1 MKKEII
7 KNALLLLCGFSCC
20 TCLESFGMEEK
31 NHIVVDQ
38 SISKY
43 EKIFSELKK
52 LEFSEEQ
59 HINNNLNVARLL
71 ESQIPFLIA
80 NFVKTD
86 DTGFVDAD
94 DTTPYQGLISQWIN
108 EDSDLLA
115 MPDFQ
120 NFQREYNDKAD
131 LLQLAFFIKSKANIQ
146 SSEFSDDID
155 TEHLLA
161 LARVALAI
169 GRSINYVQSLYP
181 SFTPSALGTCALR
194 AYRLNIKNILWVKP
208 KDEFDQQ
215 AIIWNAG
222 RIVFDFFGFTESEFI
237 STLPDTDEAKA
248 DVKAAILKKIKD
260 SEKRMFSEED
270 TKYKEKTT
278 EDPTILLLHH
288 MIDNVHIWF
297 KDEKWTKEDFKA
309 YSSYKN
315 GTKKKTANSA
325 ILIPRNMFPL
335 ANWFSETLNT
345 LSSES
350 QNVRIY
356 IRNHKE
362 MVFSIPFVGYC
373 IYTRINWEDAIN
385 NPIGYILLSINRDG
399 ILKTMYPVPHK
410 EKEVIDI

>member
-20 TCLESFGMEEK
+20 TCLESFGMEGK

-43 EKIFSELKK
+43 EKIFNELKK
-52 LEFSEEQ
+52 TEFSKEQ

-71 ESQIPFLIA
+71 ESQIPFLIS
-80 NFVKTD
+80 NFVRTD

-94 DTTPYQGLISQWIN
+94 HITPYQGLISRWIN
-108 EDSDLLA
+108 EAPDLLA
-115 MPDFQ
+115 IPDFQ

-169 GRSINYVQSLYP
+169 GRSIAYVQSLEGH
-181 SFTPSALGTCALR
+181 FDLTPIETCALR
-194 AYRLNIKNILWVKP
+194 AYRLNMKNILWMSP

-325 ILIPRNMFPL
+325 ILIPQDMLPL

-350 QNVRIY
+350 QNVRTY
-356 IRNHKE
+356 LRENHEE
-362 MVFSIPFVGYC
+362 MCLLIPFSARCV
-373 IYTRINWEDAIN
+373 YTQPGRQDVYNKFSN
-385 NPIGYILLSINRDG
+385 HVLLSINRDG
-399 ILKTMYPVPHK
+399 VLKTMYPHK
-410 EKEVIDI
+410 

>member
-38 SISKY
+38 STSKY

-52 LEFSEEQ
+52 LEFSKEQ
-59 HINNNLNVARLL
+59 HINNNLNVAHLL

-108 EDSDLLA
+108 GDNDLLA

-120 NFQREYNDKAD
+120 NFQREYEDGAD
-131 LLQLAFFIKSKANIQ
+131 LFQLALFIKSKANIQ
-146 SSEFSDDID
+146 SSKFSDDID

-325 ILIPRNMFPL
+325 ILIPRNTLPIT
-335 ANWFSETLNT
+335 NWFSETLNT

-350 QNVRIY
+350 QNVRTY
-356 IRNHKE
+356 IRDHKE
-362 MVFSIPFVGYC
+362 MVFSIPFVDYC

-399 ILKTMYPVPHK
+399 SLKTMYPVPYK
-410 EKEVIDI
+410 GKEVIDI

>member
-43 EKIFSELKK
+43 EKNFDALNKT
-52 LEFSEEQ
+52 EFSKEQ

-71 ESQIPFLIA
+71 ESKIPFLIA
-80 NFVKTD
+80 NSVRTD

-94 DTTPYQGLISQWIN
+94 DTTPYQNLISQWIN
-108 EDSDLLA
+108 GDNDLLA

-120 NFQREYNDKAD
+120 NFQREYEDKAD
-131 LLQLAFFIKSKANIQ
+131 LFQLAFFIKSKANIQ

-169 GRSINYVQSLYP
+169 GRSIAYVQSLEGH
-181 SFTPSALGTCALR
+181 FDLTPIETCALR
-194 AYRLNIKNILWVKP
+194 AYCLNRKNILWMNP

-222 RIVFDFFGFTESEFI
+222 RIVLDFFGFTKSEFI
-237 STLPDTDEAKA
+237 STLPNADKVKA
-248 DVKAAILKKIKD
+248 DTLRKIKD

-278 EDPTILLLHH
+278 EDPTVILLHH

-297 KDEKWTKEDFKA
+297 EDEKWTEEDFKA

-315 GTKKKTANSA
+315 DVKEKTANSA
-325 ILIPRNMFPL
+325 ILIPQDMLPIT
-335 ANWFSETLNT
+335 NWFSETLNT
-345 LSSES
+345 LSSGS
-350 QNVRIY
+350 QDVRIY

-410 EKEVIDI
+410 